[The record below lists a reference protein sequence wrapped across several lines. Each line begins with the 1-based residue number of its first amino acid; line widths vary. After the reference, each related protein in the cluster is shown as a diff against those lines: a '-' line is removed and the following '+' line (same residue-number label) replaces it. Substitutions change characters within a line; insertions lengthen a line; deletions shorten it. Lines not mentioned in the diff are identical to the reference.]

1 MPSSDAPITISREEL
16 STLED
21 LTRELCNLM
30 TVLLYHVDLLPA
42 NRAAPEFDRMMIIT
56 GVVTKTEQA
65 LKELLV
71 IFGRIQDS
79 AGERASAS
87 KAGGA

>member
-1 MPSSDAPITISREEL
+1 
-16 STLED
+16 
-21 LTRELCNLM
+21 M

-42 NRAAPEFDRMMIIT
+42 NQGAPEFERMMIIT

-71 IFGRIQDS
+71 IFGRIRDS
-79 AGERASAS
+79 AANRPSAS
-87 KAGGA
+87 KASSA

>member
-1 MPSSDAPITISREEL
+1 MSPSDAPITVSRQEL
-16 STLED
+16 SALED
-21 LTRELCNLM
+21 LTRHLSNLM
-30 TVLLYHVDLLPA
+30 TTLLYHVDLLPA
-42 NRAAPEFDRMMIIT
+42 SQATPEFERVMIIT

-79 AGERASAS
+79 VAERPSVWKVGSA
-87 KAGGA
+87 

>member
-1 MPSSDAPITISREEL
+1 MSPSDAPITVSREEL
-16 STLED
+16 SALEG
-21 LTRELCNLM
+21 LTHDLCNLM
-30 TVLLYHVDLLPA
+30 TVLLYQVSLLRV
-42 NRAAPEFDRMMIIT
+42 NQAAPEFERVMIIT

-79 AGERASAS
+79 VAERPSVWKVGSA
-87 KAGGA
+87 